1 MPDITLNG
9 ALAIVLGLV
18 VAVVLLIPVA
28 AIQYRRDGRFGPGDL
43 VTLVAAAVYGLAL
56 WTYTLL
62 PLPSTGDYTCQ
73 GRQLELLGSFR
84 PIWEHGFAGPAQLL
98 RDPAFLQ
105 VGLNLL
111 LFLPFGFFVR
121 RILRRGVVVAT
132 FLGFGMS
139 LLIETTQTTGV
150 WGLYACPYRLF
161 DVDDLMVNT
170 AGALIGSIV
179 SAALVDRAPRPV
191 RLPSHVSLGRRL
203 IGMLCDVVFIGLIGA
218 MGGVAYRAWRL
229 YGAGTPQDGSAAL
242 QTLITFAVPLGLEAA
257 AVLLLGKT
265 IGEWTVDLRTVRAG
279 PLPTPLAR
287 VVKLAAG
294 VLPYVVLLA
303 WTDPRST
310 WVLAGFAVITVAA
323 AVWTREHRGVSNAV
337 AGLRLEVDREERTPR
352 Q

>member
-9 ALAIVLGLV
+9 VLAVVLGLV

-28 AIQYRRDGRFGPGDL
+28 AIQYRRDGRLGPGDL
-43 VTLVAAAVYGLAL
+43 LTLVAAAVYGLAL

-62 PLPSTGDYTCQ
+62 PLPATGDYTCQ

-84 PIWEHGFAGPAQLL
+84 PIWDQGFAGPAQLL

-105 VGLNLL
+105 VALNLL

-132 FLGFGMS
+132 ILGFGMS

-150 WGLYACPYRLF
+150 WGLYSCPYRLF
-161 DVDDLMVNT
+161 DVDDLLVNT

-179 SAALVDRAPRPV
+179 SAAFVDRAPRPV
-191 RLPSHVSLGRRL
+191 RLPTHVSLGRRL
-203 IGMLCDVVFIGLIGA
+203 IGMLCDVVFIGLVGA
-218 MGGVAYRAWRL
+218 VGGLAYRAWRV
-229 YGAGTPQDGSAAL
+229 YGPVASPDGSPDL
-242 QTLITFAVPLGLEAA
+242 QTLITFGVPLGLEAA

-265 IGEWTVDLRTVRAG
+265 IGEWTVDLRTVRDG
-279 PLPTPLAR
+279 PLPTPPAR
-287 VVKLAAG
+287 ALKLAVG
-294 VLPYVVLLA
+294 VLPYVALLA

-310 WVLAGFAVITVAA
+310 WALAGFAAITVAA
-323 AVWTREHRGVSNAV
+323 AIGTREHRGLANAV
-337 AGLRLEVDREERTPR
+337 AGLRLEVDREEREPR
-352 Q
+352 P